1 MKGKGNK
8 ILNITHL
15 VFFFLTK
22 TNIDRNQT
30 EIHPNLTDERCM
42 I

>member
-8 ILNITHL
+8 ILNKTHL
-15 VFFFLTK
+15 VFFTK

>member
-15 VFFFLTK
+15 VVFFTK

-30 EIHPNLTDERCM
+30 EIHPYLTDERCM